1 MVSIPIGRWKD
12 WLEDYFSLFCFDERG
27 KKKKKKGGG
36 IKKIKKTRARFTPTF
51 EFSAQSGIGKGILCN
66 KLFRN

>member
-12 WLEDYFSLFCFDERG
+12 WLEDYFSLFCFDERE

-36 IKKIKKTRARFTPTF
+36 DKKNKKNARTIYANIWIFR
-51 EFSAQSGIGKGILCN
+51 SKWN
-66 KLFRN
+66 K

>member
-36 IKKIKKTRARFTPTF
+36 DKKNKKNARTIY
-51 EFSAQSGIGKGILCN
+51 ANI
-66 KLFRN
+66 